1 MKFRFHPDA
10 LHEYESYALFYLDI
24 SPQLAGKFV
33 EDLEKT
39 IKRIQ
44 RNPLAWAMVDN
55 NVRRCLTKQFPFG
68 IYYTMVDDHFLIVAV
83 MHLSRMSGYWKER
96 MTDV

>member
-10 LHEYESYALFYLDI
+10 LHEYEKSALFYADI
-24 SPQLAGKFV
+24 SLQLAGKFI
-33 EDLEKT
+33 EDIEKG

-44 RNPLAWAMVDN
+44 RNPAAWTVVEN

-68 IYYTMVDDHFLIVAV
+68 IYYTVEDDSFLIVAV
-83 MHLSRMSGYWKER
+83 MHLSRMPGYWKER
-96 MTDV
+96 IMDV